1 MTAIGTGAGNS
12 RLVVSNFSANTVTVY
27 DVANVRWFTGATN
40 WPTQAQ
46 LANAVAAGTSKLIL
60 DEDDFRAIF
69 PRQKQDV
76 ASPPGPPILGTINVG
91 ISPTTV
97 RITGLPNSLGFEG
110 NPCFSP
116 YLTANTIVCS
126 LNAGENTAD
135 FTELQRLNQSLA
147 IEPDLPGVSLSSQP
161 TDVAWAPWSRGL
173 TTSTGSYYFFIS
185 SSVGGTVE
193 LFASGFLAS
202 TASVRPGSASNF
214 APNKI
219 INSVTGL
226 DLPSSVQWITSGT
239 GTFQGASGYTYSAL
253 VCETGANQI
262 VEMDVTAEFPTNL
275 FQVTNPSLSAGLG
288 PVDVTGDP
296 VQAWQFI
303 QCGPR
308 FTTYYVANA
317 GEGTVSTGSYLGGV
331 IGTNIPTPGVVM
343 IVSWW
348 SR

>member
-1 MTAIGTGAGNS
+1 MTAIGTAAGNS

-40 WPTQAQ
+40 WPTQGQFAT
-46 LANAVAAGTSKLIL
+46 AVANGTSKLIL
-60 DEDDFRAIF
+60 DEEDFKAFF
-69 PRQKQDV
+69 PHQKQDGS
-76 ASPPGPPILGTINVG
+76 SPPGPSIIGTINVG
-91 ISPTTV
+91 ISPTAV

-110 NPCFSP
+110 PNCFSP

-135 FTELQRLNQSLA
+135 FTELQRLNQSQA

-173 TTSTGSYYFFIS
+173 QTSTGSYYFFIS

-202 TASVRPGSASNF
+202 TASVRPGSATNF

-226 DLPSSVQWITSGT
+226 DLPSAVQWITSGT
-239 GTFQGASGYTYSAL
+239 GTFQGNSGYTYSAL

-275 FQVTNPSLSAGLG
+275 FQVTNPSLSSGLG

-296 VQAWQFI
+296 VQAWLFV

-317 GEGTVSTGSYLGGV
+317 GEGTVRTGSYLGGV
-331 IGTNIPTPGVVM
+331 IGTDIPTPGVVM